1 MEKKYII
8 SNINNLYLTNKNE
21 WLNDI
26 MLSRTFDSIELIDL
40 FINRNP
46 EFFKNNNL
54 LEIKIIFVR
63 K

>member
-46 EFFKNNNL
+46 EFFKNNNM